1 MRVRTITAI
10 AAILVI
16 LAPAAAAASGP
27 GAVAPKPRPPV
38 FTPGSAGIGDPYFPL
53 DGNGGYDV
61 SHYDLAFKF
70 DPKTGK
76 IDSVATITAVAT
88 QNLTSFDLDLDGL
101 DVHSIKVDK
110 KTATFSRSG
119 QELIITPAAGI
130 RQASSFTTVVR
141 YSGVTSPLVD
151 LAMGMY
157 GVVPSEDGVVMV
169 GQPHSAAT
177 WFPVNDHPADA
188 ASYSFEIT
196 VPAGLQAVANGV
208 PGKTS
213 RSGAWTT
220 WTWNATDPMASYQV
234 AVGIGEF
241 DISTRNA
248 RGLKIVDAIDPD
260 LFIPAFSI
268 TDGTKTA
275 YSGPRAR
282 SAYKRLSHV
291 IDVPASGG
299 SLAFDTGRDI
309 ESSWDFFFVEAHTVG
324 LDDWTTLPAYD
335 DDGHEITSDDP
346 GLFCVWENPFTNLH
360 PFLAHYETYV
370 DDPADDLDPM
380 CDPHGTTGEWHA
392 ATGASQGSERWN
404 VDLSAYSGRSVEV
417 SLTYMSDAYSHGVMA
432 IDDVVVSTGQGT
444 TSFED
449 DSDPLGGWTVSG
461 PPAGS
466 PGNTS
471 DWTTAGQEVLPVS
484 VGEVASQAFAREPE
498 IIKFLSDE
506 FGPYPFKA
514 AGGIVDDGE
523 VAFAIETQ
531 TRPLYSRVYFKDPA
545 IAADAIIH
553 EMAHQWFGNSV
564 RLARWQDLWLNE
576 GFAVYAEWLW
586 SEHEGGATP
595 QDSFDDLTTSIAPD
609 DEWWQLPIGDPGV
622 DDLFD
627 GQVYDRGAL
636 TLHALRMRVGDT
648 AFFRILKT
656 WTRTKAGQ
664 AVTTSQFIAL
674 AEQISHQ
681 DLNAF
686 FDAWL
691 YTPGY
696 PADAIAAAQKAAPS
710 ATRAG
715 ATARSV
721 ADARPTGAGHRIG
734 RVRPSDSR

>member
-1 MRVRTITAI
+1 MTRRSRLAGVAAI
-10 AAILVI
+10 ALV
-16 LAPAAAAASGP
+16 LLLPAQVAAGHPRFSP
-27 GAVAPKPRPPV
+27 GA
-38 FTPGSAGIGDPYFPL
+38 PGAGDPYFPL

-61 SHYDLAFKF
+61 THYDLAFKF
-70 DPKTGK
+70 DPATGA

-88 QNLTSFDLDLDGL
+88 QNLSSFDLDLYGL
-101 DVHSIKVDK
+101 DVRSIKVNK
-110 KTATFSRSG
+110 KTAAFSRSG
-119 QELIITPAAGI
+119 QELIITPAVGI
-130 RQASSFTTVVR
+130 RKASSFTTVVR

-151 LAMGMY
+151 LVMGMY

-213 RSGAWTT
+213 RSGGWTT
-220 WTWNATDPMASYQV
+220 WSWNATDPMASYQV
-234 AVGIGEF
+234 AVAIGEF
-241 DISTRNA
+241 DISTHNA
-248 RGLKIVDAIDPD
+248 RGLKIMDAIDPD
-260 LFIPAFSI
+260 LFVRAFTI
-268 TDGTKTA
+268 TDGTKAA
-275 YSGPRAR
+275 YSGAAAR

-291 IDVPASGG
+291 IDVPGSGG

-309 ESSWDFFFVEAHTVG
+309 ESSWDFFFVEVHTVG
-324 LDDWTTLPAYD
+324 ADDWTTLPAYD
-335 DDGHEITSDDP
+335 DTGHEVTSDDP
-346 GLFCVWENPFTNLH
+346 GLFCVWENPFSNLH
-360 PFLAHYETYV
+360 PFLAHYETFR
-370 DDPADDLDPM
+370 DDPSDDLDPV

-392 ATGASQGSERWN
+392 ATGASQGPERWN
-404 VDLSAYSGRSVEV
+404 VDLSAYRGRSVEV

-432 IDDVVVSTGQGT
+432 IDDVAVSTGQGT

-449 DSDPLGGWTVSG
+449 DMDPLGGWTVSG
-461 PPAGS
+461 PPVGS
-466 PGNTS
+466 PGNAN
-471 DWTTAGQEVLPVS
+471 DWTTVGQDALPES
-484 VGEVASQAFAREPE
+484 VGTVAAQTFAREPE

-506 FGPYPFKA
+506 FGPYPFKT

-531 TRPLYSRVYFKDPA
+531 TRPVYARVYFKDPA
-545 IAADAIIH
+545 IAADAVIH

-586 SEHEGGATP
+586 SEHEGGLTP
-595 QDSFDDLTTSIAPD
+595 QAYFDDLTTTIAPD
-609 DEWWQLPIGDPGV
+609 DPWWQLAIGDPGTA
-622 DDLFD
+622 DLFD

-636 TLHALRMRVGDT
+636 TLHALRLRVGDT

-664 AVTTSQFIAL
+664 AVTTPQFIAL
-674 AEQISHQ
+674 AEKISHQ
-681 DLNAF
+681 DLDAF

-691 YTPGY
+691 YTAGY
-696 PADAIAAAQKAAPS
+696 PADAIAAA
-710 ATRAG
+710 RARG
-715 ATARSV
+715 SVRRTGRHSGPQRGRCTAARS
-721 ADARPTGAGHRIG
+721 RTPGGASCG
-734 RVRPSDSR
+734 P